1 MSWICAHTPCERSP
15 AGLHIT
21 ARQHVPIITYTFHP
35 GNLCYNEATP
45 VAISRE
51 GAIPLLVNLIDA
63 GTDIAREEAVRTLGT

>member
-1 MSWICAHTPCERSP
+1 
-15 AGLHIT
+15 
-21 ARQHVPIITYTFHP
+21 
-35 GNLCYNEATP
+35 